1 MTCITAWNLSS
12 VRLWM
17 VTDVFTVC
25 KGVTGSI
32 SRAQYTTG
40 AEYFDLL

>member
-1 MTCITAWNLSS
+1 MAAWNLSV

-25 KGVTGSI
+25 EWVTERVSC
-32 SRAQYTTG
+32 AQYTRG
-40 AEYFDLL
+40 AECYELL